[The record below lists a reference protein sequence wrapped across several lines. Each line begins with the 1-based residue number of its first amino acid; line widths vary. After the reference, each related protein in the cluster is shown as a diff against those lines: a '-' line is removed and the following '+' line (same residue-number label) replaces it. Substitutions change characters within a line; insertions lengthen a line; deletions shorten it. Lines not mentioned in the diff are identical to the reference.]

1 MGGPGAGRATRQE
14 LNIVPHHVGHGE
26 RVLVIGESPATAC
39 RCCPPATTPPPV
51 TALPSPPPLA
61 LLHIYGISSSNN
73 NNNNKNNN
81 NNNNNNAEATV
92 EETAKAAMS
101 SPPKHRRG
109 FDPNDATAN
118 DFRRYRRVKTRQRAI
133 PCPLRSSRE
142 CVPRIPPG

>member
-73 NNNNKNNN
+73 NNNN
-81 NNNNNNAEATV
+81 AEATV

-133 PCPLRSSRE
+133 PCPLRTSRE

>member
-61 LLHIYGISSSNN
+61 LLHIYGIS
-73 NNNNKNNN
+73 NNN
-81 NNNNNNAEATV
+81 NNNNNNADATV
-92 EETAKAAMS
+92 NESAKAAMS

-118 DFRRYRRVKTRQRAI
+118 DFRRYRRVKTRQRVI